1 MTSELFQ
8 SSLVLFLL
16 LNPFLVI
23 VYLKD
28 IVAKTDSAP
37 FRRILLRAGMITI
50 VVCIIFGLVGEVI
63 FSSVLQAQYASLQI
77 FGGIVFLIIGL
88 RFVFGGSDA
97 ILDLRGDP
105 AQITGAIVM
114 PIMIGPGSISASI
127 VAGKRLSTLGLVGA
141 VTLAVVASVGV
152 LILLKQAYD
161 YVHPRNERLVLRYTE
176 VAGRVAALVV
186 GTFSIEMIMQGAAT
200 WWSKL
205 S

>member
-1 MTSELFQ
+1 MTKAFF
-8 SSLVLFLL
+8 SSALVLFLL

-28 IVAKTDSAP
+28 LVAKTDSAQ

-50 VVCIIFGLVGEVI
+50 VVCIIFGSVGEVI

-105 AQITGAIVM
+105 EQITGAIVM

-127 VAGKRLSTLGLVGA
+127 VAGRRLSRLGMVGA
-141 VTLAVVASVGV
+141 VTLAVAASVGV
-152 LILLKQAYD
+152 LILLKLAHD
-161 YVHPRNERLVLRYTE
+161 YVQPRNERLVLRYTE